1 MGRGAILEQRRH
13 HPPAGA
19 VPLLSRMAPM
29 SALWMLVAAVLF
41 SIMGAMVKVALQQYG
56 VLEIVFYRS
65 LIGVVSLYA
74 FVRWRRET
82 LATPVAKT
90 HLARGAVGT
99 AALALWFYATGALP
113 LGTAMTLN
121 YTSPLFLAAL
131 AAAAALRVGDRI
143 DWRLVAAI
151 LVGFIGVVLLL
162 QPTYSNQQAIASAA
176 GVVSGVLSAIAYWY
190 VRTLGRL
197 GEPEWRTVFY
207 FALSGTVLG
216 FVGTLIGGFSSH
228 DARGLALLVGVGV
241 TATLAQLAMT
251 RAYAYGHT
259 LVVAN
264 LQFAAVV
271 VASLIGIVAFGD
283 HIPLVGW
290 IGIATIIVS
299 GVAST
304 VLIARQ
310 RASLTSGQSP
320 VNKSRE

>member
-1 MGRGAILEQRRH
+1 
-13 HPPAGA
+13 
-19 VPLLSRMAPM
+19 M

-41 SIMGAMVKVALQQYG
+41 SFMGAMVKFAIQHYG

-65 LIGVVSLYA
+65 LVGVLALFA
-74 FVRWRRET
+74 FVRWRGES
-82 LATPVAKT
+82 LATPVAHT

-121 YTSPLFLAAL
+121 YTSPIFLAAL
-131 AAAAALRVGDRI
+131 AVGFSLRAGERV

-151 LVGFIGVVLLL
+151 TIGFCGVILVL
-162 QPTYSNQQAIASAA
+162 QPTINAA
-176 GVVSGVLSAIAYWY
+176 QGVAATAGLVSGVLSAIAYWY

-207 FALSGTVLG
+207 FALSGTALG
-216 FVGTLIGGFSSH
+216 LIGSLITGFSGH
-228 DARGLALLVGVGV
+228 DARGLALLLGIGV

-264 LQFAAVV
+264 LQFVAIVA
-271 VASLIGIVAFGD
+271 ASLLGIALFSD
-283 HIPLVGW
+283 RIPLMGW
-290 IGIATIIVS
+290 IGILVIIGS
-299 GVAST
+299 GVLST
-304 VLIARQ
+304 ALVARQ
-310 RASLTSGQSP
+310 HSTLPAADHRPGIRS
-320 VNKSRE
+320 